1 MDINA
6 KLKEL
11 ESVNRENSNKVFTM
25 YLNTDPADPDQQGGE
40 WKIHFKNGMRNFES
54 YLKEGDNKE
63 ELNNFQA
70 VKKKVDRF
78 IKENEQQQQKG
89 IIVFATADEEVW
101 YAEIVQIRLEN
112 EFYWQE
118 TPELDQLRK
127 LKESYPKTGIILV
140 QQNQIKIIDSYLN
153 QIEDTFSYEL
163 DVETDTW
170 RVMQGPRK
178 GTSGTTG
185 LGSTNMQTDKFEARY
200 EVNQHRWYKEVA
212 SKIDKQ
218 AKDRNWKKIYVV
230 GENGA
235 SNVLTDQMNKPVDE
249 IIQKNMLDHEE
260 SKVMHEVLG

>member
-11 ESVNRENSNKVFTM
+11 ENVKTAGSNKVFTM
-25 YLNTDPADPDQQGGE
+25 YLNTDRTDPDQQGGE

-54 YLKEGDNKE
+54 YLSEANDKE
-63 ELNNFQA
+63 ELHNFQV
-70 VKKKVDRF
+70 VKKKVERF
-78 IKENEQQQQKG
+78 IKENEQQQLKG
-89 IIVFATADEEVW
+89 IIVIATADDEVW
-101 YAEIVQIRLEN
+101 YAEIVQMRLEN

-118 TPELDQLRK
+118 TPELDQFRK
-127 LKESYPKTGIILV
+127 LKETYPKTGIILV
-140 QQNQIKIIDSYLN
+140 QQNQIKVIDSYLN

-170 RVMQGPRK
+170 RIMQGPRK

-185 LGSTNMQTDKFEARY
+185 LGSTNLQKDKFEARY
-200 EVNQHRWYKEVA
+200 EVNQQRWYKKIA
-212 SKIDKQ
+212 PKIDKQ
-218 AKDRNWKKIYVV
+218 AKDRGWQKIVVV

-235 SNVLTDQMNKPVDE
+235 SKVLTNQMSKSVDE